1 MIHDEK
7 HDELLT
13 LLLADDL
20 TVDSPAA
27 RRQLEGCVRCR
38 EQWTALS
45 RLARRIDE
53 LDSERRDVMV
63 QAARRPRAR
72 DAVDVAAGLE
82 RLRAAGVPTRGSVP
96 SHASRPRRR
105 RRWIAVL
112 AASLALVFALQ
123 YFVARSGSSTD
134 HLLLGSTHIE
144 AVSPLGAAAV
154 FDAFEWRYALPP
166 GGKFE
171 LVIAD
176 ANAREIERKTS
187 AENRWHGSAGET
199 DGWPDEIRWRVIVY
213 DAGGGTVASSPFFAA
228 RRSR

>member
-45 RLARRIDE
+45 GLARRIDE
-53 LDSERRDVMV
+53 LESERRDVLV
-63 QAARRPRAR
+63 QAARRPRAPG
-72 DAVDVAAGLE
+72 VSDVAAQLE
-82 RLRAAGVPTRGSVP
+82 RLRARADAPGATESRSPTI
-96 SHASRPRRR
+96 ARPR
-105 RRWIAVL
+105 WHWVAAL
-112 AASLALVFALQ
+112 AAGLALVLALQ
-123 YFVARSGSSTD
+123 YFAARSESSTE
-134 HLLLGSTHIE
+134 HLLLGHASIE

-154 FDAFEWRYALPP
+154 FETFEWRYALPP

-187 AENRWHGSAGET
+187 AVNRWQAAAGET

-228 RRSR
+228 QRSR